1 MLKSTEIKI
10 IANPN
15 LSIDS
20 LIKLAKLP
28 MRSLQIYASIRLYVK
43 PEQVKRAYIT
53 KEPKDASITKDTILT
68 LKAEYEHSNTVP
80 SKSDK
85 FIVHSTNLKG
95 EEQIIED
102 VKNRLKHDAFL
113 LYNQSEALDVYSFL
127 KRFGITPVYLLEIK
141 EDDVYMCKV
150 DSRYV

>member
-127 KRFGITPVYLLEIK
+127 KRFGITPVYLLEI
-141 EDDVYMCKV
+141 EENDISMW
-150 DSRYV
+150 